1 MQMVQMPFLD
11 SLQSNRHWTTTITLR
26 LTTQRDYAIYSILI
40 VVCSHLGMY
49 LECMFFISTASK
61 SSSAAGLRCLSTG
74 LENNSI
80 RWIECD
86 DLKSWT
92 CNNKWN
98 TKGIGVLLLRHA
110 RSILY
115 LLKVQHKNQLGH
127 KNNTNRLR
135 ILGYQSFMCVYK
147 FNSKKVKKKTLKLI
161 LIIIILAKIKR
172 KSKISKTKRR
182 KNKTFWTKI

>member
-1 MQMVQMPFLD
+1 MVQMPFLD
-11 SLQSNRHWTTTITLR
+11 SLQSNRHWTTTIILR

-98 TKGIGVLLLRHA
+98 TNGIGVRLLRQA
-110 RSILY
+110 RSQFCI
-115 LLKVQHKNQLGH
+115 
-127 KNNTNRLR
+127 
-135 ILGYQSFMCVYK
+135 CWK
-147 FNSKKVKKKTLKLI
+147 FN
-161 LIIIILAKIKR
+161 
-172 KSKISKTKRR
+172 
-182 KNKTFWTKI
+182 TKINWGIKTIQIVLES